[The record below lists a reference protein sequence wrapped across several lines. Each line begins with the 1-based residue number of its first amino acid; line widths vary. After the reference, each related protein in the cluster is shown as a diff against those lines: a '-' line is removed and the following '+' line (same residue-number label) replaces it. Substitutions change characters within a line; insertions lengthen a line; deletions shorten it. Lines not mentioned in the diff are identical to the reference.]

1 MSFPLSFLFFAAT
14 AIGAMVDA
22 AYETIPDHDCL
33 RSMTG
38 MMESM
43 RDLAEAHPDLVSIV
57 KIGESYLKNNDGPA
71 AFEYDVPTGGHD
83 IFALNVTA
91 SNGPAS
97 SGSKGRFLI
106 TSGVHARE
114 YAPPELLARF
124 VEELANGY
132 GVDAEITTILQR
144 TEIHAI
150 LYVNPDGR
158 WMAERY
164 PELLWRKNLNFG
176 GGNDGCDDIVGNPGV
191 DINRNFNFKWGDLA
205 GASNDP
211 CANDYHGPSAESEP
225 ETRALVEYAKRLFPE
240 GQRKNDPEGEM
251 DVPFGEDITGIY
263 LDIHA
268 SGGYVYYPWGHAD
281 SKSPDDEALQ
291 ALGRKINSINE
302 YKLWAG
308 SQPDFL
314 YPASGDTSD
323 YMYAALGVASLGLEI
338 GDDFYQECA
347 AFEDE
352 IVPINMPALMYA
364 AKIARTPFRDG
375 KGPDILDF
383 EVVGDLVSARASDSE
398 MVNAIGG
405 GFPDFSTGNQ
415 LLAEVRLYL
424 DVHPDDYNQGDG
436 TSSWLMQRTTTSRRI
451 EEMED
456 CYSIEKKKACIRAAG
471 GGVCEWDRNE
481 MKCGPSNSAQEAGAN
496 VFSTVEDGNLVFP
509 STAEA
514 NNDVQFDSGDETVQL
529 EIDLSILGAGRRT
542 LYVQATDSDGYK
554 GPVSSLFISGSQ
566 RRASALSLRGTR

>member
-1 MSFPLSFLFFAAT
+1 M
-14 AIGAMVDA
+14 
-22 AYETIPDHDCL
+22 
-33 RSMTG
+33 
-38 MMESM
+38 
-43 RDLAEAHPDLVSIV
+43 
-57 KIGESYLKNNDGPA
+57 
-71 AFEYDVPTGGHD
+71 
-83 IFALNVTA
+83 
-91 SNGPAS
+91 
-97 SGSKGRFLI
+97 
-106 TSGVHARE
+106 
-114 YAPPELLARF
+114 
-124 VEELANGY
+124 
-132 GVDAEITTILQR
+132 
-144 TEIHAI
+144 
-150 LYVNPDGR
+150 
-158 WMAERY
+158 
-164 PELLWRKNLNFG
+164 
-176 GGNDGCDDIVGNPGV
+176 
-191 DINRNFNFKWGDLA
+191 
-205 GASNDP
+205 
-211 CANDYHGPSAESEP
+211 
-225 ETRALVEYAKRLFPE
+225 
-240 GQRKNDPEGEM
+240 
-251 DVPFGEDITGIY
+251 
-263 LDIHA
+263 
-268 SGGYVYYPWGHAD
+268 D

-364 AKIARTPFRDG
+364 AKIARTPFREG

-383 EVVGDLVSARASDSE
+383 VLDGNLVSARASDSE

-405 GFPDFSTGNQ
+405 SFPDFSTGNQ

-424 DVHPDDYNQGDG
+424 DVHPDDCNQCDG

-481 MKCGPSNSAQEAGAN
+481 MKCGPSNSAQEAGDN
-496 VFSTVEDGNLVFP
+496 VFSTVEDGDLVFP
-509 STAEA
+509 SSAEV
-514 NNDVQFDSGDETVQL
+514 VQFDSGDETVQL
-529 EIDLSILGAGRRT
+529 EIDLSILGAGRHT

-566 RRASALSLRGTR
+566 RRASLLRGTR

>member
-1 MSFPLSFLFFAAT
+1 M
-14 AIGAMVDA
+14 
-22 AYETIPDHDCL
+22 
-33 RSMTG
+33 
-38 MMESM
+38 
-43 RDLAEAHPDLVSIV
+43 
-57 KIGESYLKNNDGPA
+57 
-71 AFEYDVPTGGHD
+71 
-83 IFALNVTA
+83 
-91 SNGPAS
+91 
-97 SGSKGRFLI
+97 
-106 TSGVHARE
+106 
-114 YAPPELLARF
+114 
-124 VEELANGY
+124 
-132 GVDAEITTILQR
+132 
-144 TEIHAI
+144 
-150 LYVNPDGR
+150 
-158 WMAERY
+158 
-164 PELLWRKNLNFG
+164 WRKNLNFG

-268 SGGYVYYPWGHAD
+268 SGGYGEFSLGKMVCTFMSHFFFNAFVSLRPSLSFVVVYYPWGHAD

-338 GDDFYQECA
+338 GDEFYQECA

-364 AKIARTPFRDG
+364 AKIARTPFREG

-383 EVVGDLVSARASDSE
+383 VLDGNLVSARASDSE

-496 VFSTVEDGNLVFP
+496 VALSTVEDGDLVFP
-509 STAEA
+509 SSAEV

-529 EIDLSILGAGRRT
+529 EIDLSILGAGRHT